1 MFIYLEK
8 GKDITYFLDAAVS
21 KLEAPGTK
29 GWKKTLAASKKKSAS
44 KENKNDVRIRVGGIL
59 TIEEKIFD
67 KVFAVVFANH
77 HLHLHSAHCRPAGFE
92 IAWSRIRKAE
102 ICHIMTENLLPF
114 LKLTAKST

>member
-29 GWKKTLAASKKKSAS
+29 GWKKTLAASKKKNAS
-44 KENKNDVRIRVGGIL
+44 KENKNDVRIRVGGFL
-59 TIEEKIFD
+59 TIEEKMFD
-67 KVFAVVFANH
+67 EVTCGFRQPPN
-77 HLHLHSAHCRPAGFE
+77 HLHSAHCRPAGFE

-102 ICHIMTENLLPF
+102 ICHIMTETLLPF
-114 LKLTAKST
+114 LKLTAKRT